1 MNNYIL
7 SSIIFSYSLLIT
19 AFVYGVTNEKM
30 RNNELS
36 KEYLIYLGFI
46 LVIETVNHFLIT
58 ILEIK
63 NTHFLYPLYFAGE
76 FLILMSLCF
85 KELKATKKWKIIMG
99 VVASYIFIET
109 TVLWLF
115 NHDASTGY
123 AKIISHLIIICLVA
137 ILLIKYIKEV
147 EKNDP
152 RWFIYGALFLYYS
165 ISLFLFLLMSQLTE
179 QNINIWIIN
188 NILSSL
194 LYGSFIYTFYK
205 LIKWRSK

>member
-7 SSIIFSYSLLIT
+7 SSIILSYSLLVV
-19 AFVYGVTNEKM
+19 AFAYGITNEKM

-36 KEYLIYLGFI
+36 RGYLVYLGFI
-46 LVIETVNHFLIT
+46 LVIEVINHILIT
-58 ILEIK
+58 FLETK
-63 NTHFLYPLYFAGE
+63 NTHYLYPLYFSGE
-76 FLILMSLCF
+76 FLILMSICL
-85 KELKATKKWKIIMG
+85 KGLKATKKWKMITG
-99 VVASYIFIET
+99 LVASYIFIET
-109 TVLWLF
+109 TILWF
-115 NHDASTGY
+115 IYQDASTGY
-123 AKIISHLIIICLVA
+123 AKIISHLIIICAVA
-137 ILLIKYIKEV
+137 ILLIKNIKEA

-165 ISLFLFLLMSQLTE
+165 VSLFLFLLMSQLTE

-194 LYGSFIYTFYK
+194 LYSSFIYTFYK